1 MGLLKTGILIC
12 FFSSGLNEIPKS
24 FKLFTKTLTIYFCIS
39 TILKALIIF
48 PHLALIQTV
57 YEIGLTFV
65 FVGTLLL
72 LFRKSAQFLQ
82 TMTALLTCQSI
93 VAFCT
98 IPVTLWLSVASSS
111 IILIPFYTQ
120 GVFLVWGLA
129 VICYILKETLVKEVS
144 FSFQLACLYFV
155 QIFGVSSILAMV

>member
-12 FFSSGLNEIPKS
+12 FFRRRLDEIPNS
-24 FKLFTKTLTIYFCIS
+24 FTIFTKTLMIYFCIS
-39 TILKALIIF
+39 TILKALIIL
-48 PHLALIQTV
+48 PHLAFLQTV
-57 YEIGLTFV
+57 YEIGLTFA
-65 FVGTLLL
+65 FVGILLL
-72 LFRKSAQFLQ
+72 VFRKRTQFVQ
-82 TMTALLTCQSI
+82 TLTALLTCESI

-98 IPVTLWLSVASSS
+98 IPVTLWLSVSTSDV
-111 IILIPFYTQ
+111 ILIPFYAR

-129 VICYILKETLVKEVS
+129 VICYILKETLVKEIS